1 MTPMDGNSP
10 LIQSLPLIS
19 IILAL
24 LFFIFFKLVSRY
36 KKQALGDADSK
47 SMQNLQF
54 DVQAQTAQ
62 AERVQ
67 LKRPALIEKAA
78 GVMKVG
84 IKELTSSGAFI
95 TCPHPFP
102 VGESFTIKIL
112 LNQGTTHRF
121 QAEVI
126 WNNQNVIN
134 EEIVVRGMKVRFLK
148 LSEQE
153 RKLIRETIAL
163 RLKAKA
169 ST

>member
-10 LIQSLPLIS
+10 IIQGLLLIS
-19 IILAL
+19 IFLAL
-24 LFFIFFKLVSRY
+24 LFFIFFRFVSRY
-36 KKQALGDADSK
+36 KKKALGDTDSK
-47 SMQNLQF
+47 SIHNLQF
-54 DVQAQTAQ
+54 QVQSQTAQ

-84 IKELTSSGAFI
+84 IKELTTSGAFI
-95 TCPHPFP
+95 SCPHPFP
-102 VGESFTIKIL
+102 VGESFAIKIL
-112 LNQGTTHRF
+112 LSQDTTYRF

-153 RKLIRETIAL
+153 RKMIRETIVL
-163 RLKAKA
+163 RQGAKA
-169 ST
+169 LT

>member
-1 MTPMDGNSP
+1 MDGNSSI
-10 LIQSLPLIS
+10 IQAVTLMS

-24 LFFIFFKLVSRY
+24 LFFIFLRLVSRY
-36 KKQALGDADSK
+36 KKQALGDTDSK

-54 DVQAQTAQ
+54 EVQAQIAQ
-62 AERVQ
+62 PERVQ

-84 IKELTSSGAFI
+84 IKELTTSGAFI
-95 TCPHPFP
+95 TCPHPFA

-112 LNQGTTHRF
+112 LNHSTTHRF

-153 RKLIRETIAL
+153 RKMIQETIAL
-163 RLKAKA
+163 RLEAK
-169 ST
+169 TLP

>member
-1 MTPMDGNSP
+1 MDGISSI
-10 LIQSLPLIS
+10 IQGLVLIS

-24 LFFIFFKLVSRY
+24 LFVIFWRLVSRY
-36 KKQALGDADSK
+36 KKQALGDTDRY

-54 DVQAQTAQ
+54 EVQAQTAQ

-84 IKELTSSGAFI
+84 IKELTTSGAFI
-95 TCPHPFP
+95 TCPHPFA
-102 VGESFTIKIL
+102 VGESFAIKIL
-112 LNQGTTHRF
+112 LNQGKTHRF

-126 WNNQNVIN
+126 WNNQNVID
-134 EEIVVRGMKVRFLK
+134 EEIVIRGMKVRFLK

-153 RKLIRETIAL
+153 RKMIQETIAL
-163 RLKAKA
+163 RLKVKA
-169 ST
+169 LP

>member
-1 MTPMDGNSP
+1 V
-10 LIQSLPLIS
+10 QS
-19 IILAL
+19 
-24 LFFIFFKLVSRY
+24 
-36 KKQALGDADSK
+36 
-47 SMQNLQF
+47 
-54 DVQAQTAQ
+54 QTAQ

-84 IKELTSSGAFI
+84 IKELTTSGAFI
-95 TCPHPFP
+95 SCPHPFP
-102 VGESFTIKIL
+102 VGESFAIKIL
-112 LNQGTTHRF
+112 LSQDTTYRF

-153 RKLIRETIAL
+153 RKMIRETIVL
-163 RLKAKA
+163 RQGAKA
-169 ST
+169 LT

>member
-1 MTPMDGNSP
+1 MTPMDGNSSI
-10 LIQSLPLIS
+10 IQGLLLIS

-24 LFFIFFKLVSRY
+24 LFIIFVRLVSRY
-36 KKQALGDADSK
+36 KKQALGDTDSK

-54 DVQAQTAQ
+54 EVQAHTAQ
-62 AERVQ
+62 TERVQ

-102 VGESFTIKIL
+102 VGESFAIKIL
-112 LNQGTTHRF
+112 LNHRKTHHF

-153 RKLIRETIAL
+153 RKMIRETIVL
-163 RLKAKA
+163 RQGAKA
-169 ST
+169 LT

>member
-1 MTPMDGNSP
+1 MDTNSSI
-10 LIQSLPLIS
+10 LQGLPLIS

-24 LFFIFFKLVSRY
+24 LFFIFFRVLSRY
-36 KKQALGDADSK
+36 KKQALGDTDSN

-54 DVQAQTAQ
+54 EVQAQTAQ

-67 LKRPALIEKAA
+67 LKRPAFIEKTD

-84 IKELTSSGAFI
+84 IKELTSSGAFV
-95 TCPHPFP
+95 TCPQPFA
-102 VGESFTIKIL
+102 VGESFAIKIL
-112 LNQGTTHRF
+112 LNHRTAHRF

-134 EEIVVRGMKVRFLK
+134 EEIIIRGMKVRFLK

-153 RKLIRETIAL
+153 RKMIQETIAL
-163 RLKAKA
+163 RLEAKA
-169 ST
+169 LP

>member
-1 MTPMDGNSP
+1 MDGKSSI
-10 LIQSLPLIS
+10 IQGLLLIS

-24 LFFIFFKLVSRY
+24 LFFIFFRLVSRY
-36 KKQALGDADSK
+36 KKQALGDTDSK
-47 SMQNLQF
+47 SIQNLQF
-54 DVQAQTAQ
+54 EVQAQTAQ

-84 IKELTSSGAFI
+84 IKELTTSGAFI

-102 VGESFTIKIL
+102 VGESFAINIL
-112 LNQGTTHRF
+112 LNQDTTHRF

-126 WNNQNVIN
+126 WNNQNVIR

-148 LSEQE
+148 LSDQE
-153 RKLIRETIAL
+153 RRMIQETIAL
-163 RLKAKA
+163 RLDAKA
-169 ST
+169 LP

>member
-1 MTPMDGNSP
+1 MDAKSSI
-10 LIQSLPLIS
+10 IQGLLLIS

-24 LFFIFFKLVSRY
+24 LFIIFVRLVSRY
-36 KKQALGDADSK
+36 KKQALGDTDSK

-54 DVQAQTAQ
+54 EVQAHTAQ

-95 TCPHPFP
+95 TCPHPYP
-102 VGESFTIKIL
+102 IGESFAIKIL
-112 LNQGTTHRF
+112 LNQHRSHRF
-121 QAEVI
+121 QVEVI

-134 EEIVVRGMKVRFLK
+134 EEIVIRGMKVRFLK
-148 LSEQE
+148 LSAQE
-153 RKLIRETIAL
+153 RKMIQETIAL
-163 RLKAKA
+163 HLNATA
-169 ST
+169 LP

>member
-10 LIQSLPLIS
+10 IIQGLLLIS
-19 IILAL
+19 IFLAL
-24 LFFIFFKLVSRY
+24 LFFIFFRLVSRY
-36 KKQALGDADSK
+36 KKKALGDTDSK
-47 SMQNLQF
+47 SIHNLQF
-54 DVQAQTAQ
+54 QVQSQTAQ

-84 IKELTSSGAFI
+84 IKELTTSGAFI

-102 VGESFTIKIL
+102 VGESFAIKIL
-112 LNQGTTHRF
+112 LSQDTTYRF

-153 RKLIRETIAL
+153 RKMIRETIVL
-163 RLKAKA
+163 RQGAKA
-169 ST
+169 LT

>member
-10 LIQSLPLIS
+10 IIQGLLLIS
-19 IILAL
+19 IFLAL
-24 LFFIFFKLVSRY
+24 LFFIFFRLVSRY
-36 KKQALGDADSK
+36 KKKALGDTDSK
-47 SMQNLQF
+47 SIHNLQF
-54 DVQAQTAQ
+54 QVQSQTAQ

-84 IKELTSSGAFI
+84 IKELTTSGAFI
-95 TCPHPFP
+95 SCPHPFP
-102 VGESFTIKIL
+102 VGESFAIKIL
-112 LNQGTTHRF
+112 LSQDTTYRF

-153 RKLIRETIAL
+153 RKMIRETIVL
-163 RLKAKA
+163 RQGAKA
-169 ST
+169 LT